1 MSGAPPRLLDRLM
14 AVMQARRPTTEPC
27 VPRSR
32 SPITFTLP
40 GRPIGKPMRDSS
52 CRTAALGGRVEAC
65 DDCGGRRIAYNSC
78 QNRHCPKCQGAAARV
93 WLAER
98 EADLFPVGYFH
109 VFFTSPAEVAVIAFY
124 NKALVYD
131 LLFKAP
137 SETTL
142 TIAAAPKNLGA
153 CIGITAVLHTWG
165 SAITHHPHVHMIVP
179 SGGIALMGHAGYRHR
194 CDRRPAGRSDTQNLI
209 AQRRPT
215 VGYRMGGFRAPD
227 GTRNP

>member
-1 MSGAPPRLLDRLM
+1 MASFSNNTRTTPLRQRMQEGMVKRGVDPTLSRTTSVMSGAPPRLLDRLM
-14 AVMQARRPTTEPC
+14 AVMQARRPTNEPC

-124 NKALVYD
+124 N
-131 LLFKAP
+131 
-137 SETTL
+137 
-142 TIAAAPKNLGA
+142 TIFCLR
-153 CIGITAVLHTWG
+153 
-165 SAITHHPHVHMIVP
+165 PH
-179 SGGIALMGHAGYRHR
+179 RK
-194 CDRRPAGRSDTQNLI
+194 RR
-209 AQRRPT
+209 
-215 VGYRMGGFRAPD
+215 
-227 GTRNP
+227 